1 MRFSGDING
10 IWHNVNN
17 RVSKPCEFAIEYTAD
32 NIGKS
37 LSIGNLETGDM
48 FSIPF
53 DELYKIITNK

>member
-10 IWHNVNN
+10 IWHNVKHG
-17 RVSKPCEFAIEYTAD
+17 VSKPNKFAVEYTAD
-32 NIGKS
+32 KIGKT

-53 DELYKIITNK
+53 DELYKIITKK